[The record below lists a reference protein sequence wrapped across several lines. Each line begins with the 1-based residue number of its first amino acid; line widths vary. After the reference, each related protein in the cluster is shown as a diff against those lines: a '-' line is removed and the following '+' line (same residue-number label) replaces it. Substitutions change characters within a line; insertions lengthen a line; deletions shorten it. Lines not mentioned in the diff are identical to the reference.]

1 MDVDSSIV
9 VLTVVGLGEKINL
22 SHVGHIVLP
31 LKLVGSSFVEGG
43 DVALNN
49 SVGKADHQVLV
60 AS

>member
-1 MDVDSSIV
+1 MDVDSSVV

-43 DVALNN
+43 DVA
-49 SVGKADHQVLV
+49 
-60 AS
+60 